1 MDATYTKVTE
11 ASEVTEEILTVA
23 EATEE
28 WFGDDQIDWD
38 DFWDRMDG
46 YILTDGTRLDLGG
59 SNDSPAMRK
68 IKKHIRNLRKAG

>member
-1 MDATYTKVTE
+1 MDTTYTKVTE
-11 ASEVTEEILTVA
+11 AGEVTEEILTVA
-23 EATEE
+23 EQTEE

-38 DFWDRMDG
+38 EFWDRMDG
-46 YILTDGTRLDLGG
+46 SILKDGTRLDLGG